1 MGIMAERI
9 RAYTGWT
16 MDRTWDFSM
25 CKAGIFPAT
34 AMTLRKTALKQRLE
48 QEINILHEL
57 RTRLISDVVTGQV
70 DVRGIKVTD
79 DEYIN
84 NEITEEEFEEESEN
98 NEEE

>member
-1 MGIMAERI
+1 MEKQAETVRRIKTLCDKCNAACHVFEESIMHLI
-9 RAYTGWT
+9 
-16 MDRTWDFSM
+16 
-25 CKAGIFPAT
+25 
-34 AMTLRKTALKQRLE
+34 
-48 QEINILHEL
+48 EL

-70 DVRGIKVTD
+70 DVQGIKVPD